1 MANLLSPDNPIAKA
15 FTGHSST
22 VLDGLLGY
30 FTMANALLVAAFVLQ
45 SADSIRAEESDGRAE
60 LQWASAIS
68 RVRWAAVRMVVP
80 AVASFVLL
88 LLSGAAIGGTFG
100 AGVGDPGQAARFAWA
115 SLAYWPSVLL
125 VIGVVMLCAAAIPR
139 AAATV
144 TWALFGVAVLLS
156 MFGDLF
162 GLPDWVSQNTP
173 FTAVPRLGSDF
184 TALPLV
190 VITLLAVIAGG
201 VGLWILRRRDM
212 TSA

>member
-1 MANLLSPDNPIAKA
+1 
-15 FTGHSST
+15 
-22 VLDGLLGY
+22 
-30 FTMANALLVAAFVLQ
+30 
-45 SADSIRAEESDGRAE
+45 
-60 LQWASAIS
+60 
-68 RVRWAAVRMVVP
+68 MVIP

-88 LLSGAAIGGTFG
+88 ALSGAAIGGTFG
-100 AGVGDPGQAARFAWA
+100 AAIGDSGQTGRFVLA
-115 SLAYWPSVLL
+115 SLAYWPSALL

-139 AAATV
+139 LAATV
-144 TWALFGVAVLLS
+144 TWALFGVAVILS

-173 FTAVPRLGSDF
+173 FTAIPRLGTDF

-190 VITLLAVIAGG
+190 VITLLAVIAGW